1 VSDYSGTEQILLGD
15 RDPLVRRVARSL
27 LEHGL
32 GQGVSMFDPP
42 RRTWSPEVVSELY
55 QRYNEKPDMGKDTF
69 LVKLER
75 QLHGAS
81 DDVILLV
88 AELLT
93 LHALPL
99 HNFGQTAK
107 LARINQVL
115 SWMKTPIELPGDV
128 AAAFTQTSW
137 SGGAGVHTM
146 LWKWLQD
153 AVVLVRSWLDLQ
165 ESERVAAL
173 GDPWKWLAVIR
184 EFPGMP
190 SLREAL
196 LYLAFPG
203 YFLPAI
209 NLKHKR
215 AIRDAFA
222 YRLDRRTGDLD
233 RDLYEITLAIQ
244 RDFGGPVWYWRD
256 PFAREW
262 QPGPDPEAKRAWL
275 VRPRSGGRT
284 LADNWQRDGFVSLA
298 ASHLGL
304 NDLEADLPAVR
315 QAVDAGYHH
324 LDYAR
329 RAALA
334 LEYHAFLSQ
343 MAEGH
348 IVATLDGDYLYVG
361 VITGPPAYDPAASES
376 ELRRSATW
384 QDANPI
390 TAALASEELSSAL
403 DQQGAVVDVTSA
415 YGYLSRL
422 VGATEE
428 PPPAGSGDTGGT
440 VSVPGLAPATLE
452 LAGKLHMPQPWLQDV
467 IDILQSRQQAVFY
480 GPPGTGKTYLA
491 QALADHVA
499 GPGAGATSLVQFHP
513 SYAYE
518 DFFEGYRPAG
528 EDEKAAFKLT
538 SGPLRL
544 LATAAARDPEH
555 PYILIIDE
563 INRANL
569 PKVFGELYFLL
580 EYRKKRIRLQYSP
593 EELFSLP
600 PNVFF
605 IGTMNTADRSIALVD
620 AAIRRRFAFIELHP
634 DEPPIRDLLAT
645 WLQDQNHPAAERPE
659 LLAALN
665 ACIGDGDRD
674 IKIGPSYLM
683 RPEAATDA
691 GLERIWRYD
700 LLPLLEEH
708 YYGRLSRSEIVRRF
722 GLEAIRARIAAQS

>member
-1 VSDYSGTEQILLGD
+1 VSDHDGTELILLGD
-15 RDPLVRRVARSL
+15 RDPLVRQTARSL

-32 GQGVSMFDPP
+32 GQGVSMFDPA
-42 RRTWSPEVVSELY
+42 RHAWSPEVLSDLY
-55 QRYNEKPDMGKDTF
+55 QRYNEKPDLGKDTF

-75 QLHGAS
+75 QLDGAS
-81 DDVILLV
+81 DDVILLA

-99 HNFGQTAK
+99 HNFGQPAK
-107 LARINQVL
+107 LARISTVL
-115 SWMKTPIELPGDV
+115 SWMKTPVELPADIV
-128 AAAFTQTSW
+128 AAFAQTSW

-153 AVVLVRSWLDLQ
+153 AIVLVRSWWDLP
-165 ESERVAAL
+165 EAERVAAL
-173 GDPWKWLAVIR
+173 NDPWKWQAAIR
-184 EFPGMP
+184 QFPGMP

-203 YFLPAI
+203 YFLPTI

-244 RDFGGPVWYWRD
+244 RDFGGYVWYWTD

-275 VRPRSGGRT
+275 IRPRAGGRT
-284 LADNWQRDGFVSLA
+284 LAEQWQRDGFVSLA
-298 ASHLGL
+298 ASHLGVISP
-304 NDLEADLPAVR
+304 EADLPTVR
-315 QAVDAGYHH
+315 QAVEAGYHH
-324 LDYAR
+324 LDYAQ

-361 VITGPPAYDPAASES
+361 VITGPPEYDSATPES
-376 ELRRSATW
+376 ELRRSVTW
-384 QDANPI
+384 QDANPS
-390 TAALASEELSSAL
+390 TAALSEEELSSEL
-403 DQQGAVVDVTSA
+403 SQQGAIIDVTSA
-415 YGYLSRL
+415 YAYLSSL
-422 VGATEE
+422 VGAADE
-428 PPPAGSGDTGGT
+428 PPVQSGDRGGAAG
-440 VSVPGLAPATLE
+440 VSGLTPATPE
-452 LAGKLHMPQPWLQDV
+452 LARKLHMPQPWLQDV
-467 IDILQSRQQAVFY
+467 IDILQSRQQIVFY
-480 GPPGTGKTYLA
+480 GPPGTGKTYQA

-544 LATAAARDPEH
+544 LATAAAQDPEH

-593 EELFSLP
+593 DELFSLP
-600 PNVFF
+600 PNVFL

-645 WLQDQNHPAAERPE
+645 WLQDQNHLSTERPE

-665 ACIGDGDRD
+665 ASIGDGDRD

-722 GLEAIRARIAAQS
+722 GLEAIRARITAQS

>member
-1 VSDYSGTEQILLGD
+1 VSDHDGTEQILLTEH
-15 RDPLVRRVARSL
+15 DPLVRQTARSL

-32 GQGVSMFDPP
+32 AQGVSMFDPP
-42 RRTWSPEVVSELY
+42 RRTWSPEVLSELY
-55 QRYNEKPDMGKDTF
+55 ERYNEKPDMSKDTF
-69 LVKLER
+69 QAKLER
-75 QLHGAS
+75 QLDGAS

-99 HNFGQTAK
+99 RNFGQAAK
-107 LARINQVL
+107 LARIKTVL
-115 SWMKTPIELPGDV
+115 GWLKTPVELPGDV
-128 AAAFTQTSW
+128 ADAFAQSSW

-153 AVVLVRSWLDLQ
+153 AVVLVRSWWDLP
-165 ESERVAAL
+165 EPERVAAMS
-173 GDPWKWLAVIR
+173 DPWKWLTVIHR
-184 EFPGMP
+184 FPGMP

-215 AIRDAFA
+215 GIRDAFA
-222 YRLDRRTGDLD
+222 YRLDQRTGDLD

-244 RDFGGPVWYWRD
+244 RDYGGPVWYWRD

-262 QPGPDPEAKRAWL
+262 QPGPDPETKRAWL
-275 VRPRSGGRT
+275 IRPRSGGRA
-284 LADNWQRDGFVSLA
+284 LAEQWQRDGFVSLA

-324 LDYAR
+324 LDYAQ

-348 IVATLDGDYLYVG
+348 IVATLDGDHLYIG
-361 VITGPPAYDPAASES
+361 IITGPPTYEPDSRES

-384 QDANPI
+384 QDANPV
-390 TAALASEELSSAL
+390 TAALESEELSSAV
-403 DQQGAVVDVTSA
+403 DQQGAIIDVTSA
-415 YGYLSRL
+415 YGYLSSL
-422 VGATEE
+422 TGVTDELA
-428 PPPAGSGDTGGT
+428 PPGPRDKGRAAA
-440 VSVPGLAPATLE
+440 VPGLAPATPE
-452 LAGKLHMPQPWLQDV
+452 LARKLHMPQPWIQDV
-467 IDILQSRQQAVFY
+467 IDILQSRQQIVFY

-528 EDEKAAFKLT
+528 EGEKTAFRLT

-593 EELFSLP
+593 DELFSLP
-600 PNVFF
+600 PNVFL

-634 DEPPIRDLLAT
+634 DEPPIRDLLTT
-645 WLQDQNHPAAERPE
+645 WLQDQNHPSPERPE

-665 ACIGDGDRD
+665 ASIGDGDRD